1 MAGWRGVIDEFRDWM
16 PLPAEWRAV
25 TLLEGNTPLIPAPRL
40 SKALGLD
47 LYLKFEGLNPTGSFK
62 DRGMC
67 MAVTAALHRGATAVM
82 CASTGNTAAAAAAY
96 AARAGLACFV
106 LVPRGK
112 VARGKLAGA
121 TIHGARMLEI
131 DANFD
136 VALEL
141 VRELAE
147 SGEVELVNSVN
158 PMRLEGQKTLALEVV
173 RVLGHVPD
181 LFTLPVGNAGN
192 ITAAWKGFREGQ
204 DRGSFETLPPGS
216 FATLPRMF
224 GFQAAGAAPLVHGA
238 PVADPQTLATAI
250 RIGNPASW
258 EGAMTAVRESG
269 GLIDCV
275 TDDEIL
281 EAYRLLAREEGVFCE
296 PASAAP
302 VAGLLKLAREGR
314 LEGRHAVA
322 VLTGHGL
329 KDPDTA
335 VAGFP
340 EPTRVEATPQAL
352 AEVVRRARQS

>member
-1 MAGWRGVIDEFRDWM
+1 MAAWRGVVDEYREWL
-16 PLPAEWRAV
+16 PLPVDWKAV

-40 SKALGLD
+40 SALLGLD
-47 LYLKFEGLNPTGSFK
+47 LFLKFEGENPTGSFK

-67 MAVTAALHRGATAVM
+67 VAVTAALHRGAKAVM
-82 CASTGNTAAAAAAY
+82 CASTGNTAASAAAY

-141 VRELAE
+141 VRKLAE
-147 SGEVELVNSVN
+147 TGEVELVNSVN
-158 PMRLEGQKTLALEVV
+158 PMRLEGQKTVALEVV
-173 RVLGHVPD
+173 AALGRVPD
-181 LFTLPVGNAGN
+181 LFALPVGNAGN
-192 ITAAWKGFREGQ
+192 ITAAWKGFREGGF
-204 DRGSFETLPPGS
+204 GS
-216 FATLPRMF
+216 LPRMC
-224 GFQAAGAAPLVHGA
+224 GFQAEGAAPLVHGA
-238 PVADPQTLATAI
+238 PVSDPQTVATAI

-258 EGAMTAVRESG
+258 QGAMDAARDSG

-275 TDDEIL
+275 SDDEIL
-281 EAYRLLAREEGVFCE
+281 DAYRRLAREEGVFCE

-302 VAGLLKLAREGR
+302 VAGLMKLKRQGR
-314 LEGRHAVA
+314 LEGRVAVA

-335 VAGFP
+335 VLGFP
-340 EPTRVEATPQAL
+340 EPERVEARWEAL
-352 AEVVRRARQS
+352 AEAVRGAART